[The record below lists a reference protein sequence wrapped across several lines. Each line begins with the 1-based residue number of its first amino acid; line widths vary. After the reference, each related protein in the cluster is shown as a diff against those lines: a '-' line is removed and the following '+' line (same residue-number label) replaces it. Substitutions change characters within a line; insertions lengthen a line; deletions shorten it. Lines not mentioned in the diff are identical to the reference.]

1 MNVKKKMFKKAE
13 LETALCDLTR
23 KNNRAQID
31 LVFSCGFSERKKN
44 SLKGDVLL
52 GKTK

>member
-1 MNVKKKMFKKAE
+1 MNAKKNVKSAE
-13 LETALCDLTR
+13 AETALYDLTR

-44 SLKGDVLL
+44 SFKGDISLAE
-52 GKTK
+52 TK